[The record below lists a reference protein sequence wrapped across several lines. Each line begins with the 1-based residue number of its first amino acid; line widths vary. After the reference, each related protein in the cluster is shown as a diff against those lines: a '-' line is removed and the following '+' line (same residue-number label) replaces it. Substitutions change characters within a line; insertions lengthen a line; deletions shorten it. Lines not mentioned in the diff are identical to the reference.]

1 MNFIPP
7 AQSDNPVPI
16 SIKLGVAFA
25 VDPKGHFV
33 RAAPLALPFSALPS
47 KGSRLR

>member
-1 MNFIPP
+1 M
-7 AQSDNPVPI
+7 PI
-16 SIKLGVAFA
+16 FIKLGVALA

-33 RAAPLALPFSALPS
+33 GAAPPALPFSALPS